1 MPAGLMAEMCEVRT
15 LWFYLLYELQSLADG
30 EMSEMIILAKRVYDK
45 HIEILE
51 FLLLH
56 IRYGLGIRHVCERPY
71 PVAENR
77 QFAMVY
83 LYRDNLETINVKG
96 IVAYYLHVEMGNT
109 GIRLLAEAVVE
120 SFSQMAVY
128 ILANI

>member
-1 MPAGLMAEMCEVRT
+1 MAEMCEVRT

-83 LYRDNLETINVKG
+83 LYRDNLEIGRASCRERVLCS
-96 IVAYYLHVEMGNT
+96 V
-109 GIRLLAEAVVE
+109 
-120 SFSQMAVY
+120 
-128 ILANI
+128 